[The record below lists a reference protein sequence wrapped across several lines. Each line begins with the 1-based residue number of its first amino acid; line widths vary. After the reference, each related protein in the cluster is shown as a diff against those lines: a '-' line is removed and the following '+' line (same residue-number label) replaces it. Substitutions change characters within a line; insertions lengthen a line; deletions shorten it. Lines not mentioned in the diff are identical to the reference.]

1 MNVRSERRE
10 SATDV
15 PYDVAHGFLEQFE
28 EAVLRT
34 PAAPAVIAA
43 GAGAGAEPVGYA
55 RLDRTANAI
64 AHRLHDAGIGPGRT
78 VAVLLPRTPV
88 LLAALIGVM
97 KAGAAYVPLDP
108 ALPAERLAFLLKDSG
123 SAAVLTDGRV
133 DHALVVRPDG
143 SEAPEPPA
151 VRPGPGH
158 PAYVIYTSGSTGTPK
173 GVVVPHR
180 ALTNLLTA
188 LGRDFPLGSGD
199 GWLSVTTPSFDM
211 AVPEYFL
218 PLTRGATIHLADA
231 ETTRSGHRLRA
242 CVESP
247 GITHLQATPVSW
259 QLLLDAGWA
268 GTPGLTALCGGE
280 RMPASLSR
288 ALPARGARLWNMY
301 GPTETTVWSVSTR
314 VEEAFDDVPLGSPLS
329 HTQLHVLD
337 AGLRPAPVGTT
348 GELYIGGDG
357 VTQGYLHRPAQTAER
372 FVPDPFTARAGARMY
387 RTGDLVRR
395 RTDGRIAFVGR
406 ADTQVKVHGHRIEPG
421 EVETALERD
430 PRVRRAAVAVDGE
443 GAQARLVAF
452 VETARDAV
460 VPGELREALRSW
472 LPAYAVPSL
481 ITIVATLPL
490 TPNGKVD
497 RRALPGPGRGTPGTA
512 QDAPGPPRTDAERR
526 VADIVA
532 ALVPGVRVGRDDD
545 LFDRGAHSLVMAR
558 LVERVRDE
566 FGTVPP
572 LSLLFGRPT
581 IAAIA
586 AYVEETVRSPAR
598 NASAGPEDPGD
609 KVPENCGPVKRPGAG
624 RGA

>member
-1 MNVRSERRE
+1 MNARSGRRPTPQE
-10 SATDV
+10 WNATDV
-15 PYDVAHGFLEQFE
+15 PYDVAKGFLDRFE

-43 GAGAGAEPVGYA
+43 GAGTGGCRKAESLDYA

-64 AHRLHDAGIGPGRT
+64 AHRLHDAGIGPGRP

-108 ALPAERLAFLLKDSG
+108 ALPAERLAFLLKDSA

-133 DHALVVRPDG
+133 DHALVIRPDDG
-143 SEAPEPPA
+143 EAPHPPP
-151 VRPGPGH
+151 VRPGPDH

-188 LGRDFPLGSGD
+188 LGRDFPLGPGD

-211 AVPEYFL
+211 AVPEYYL
-218 PLTRGATIHLADA
+218 PLARGATIHLADE

-242 CVESP
+242 CLESP
-247 GITHLQATPVSW
+247 GITHFQATPVSW

-314 VEEAFDDVPLGSPLS
+314 VETVLDDVPLGAPLAN
-329 HTQLHVLD
+329 TQLHVLD
-337 AGLRPAPVGTT
+337 AGLRPVPVGTT
-348 GELYIGGDG
+348 GELCIGGDG
-357 VTQGYLHRPAQTAER
+357 VTQGYLRRPAQTAER
-372 FVPDPFTARAGARMY
+372 FVPDPFTSRAGARMY

-395 RTDGRIAFVGR
+395 CPDGLITFVGR
-406 ADTQVKVHGHRIEPG
+406 SDDQVKVRGHRIEPG

-430 PRVRRAAVAVDGE
+430 PRVRRAAVVVDGE
-443 GAQARLVAF
+443 GARARLCAF
-452 VETARDAV
+452 VETARGEGAA
-460 VPGELREALRSW
+460 GELREALRSW

-481 ITIVATLPL
+481 ITVVDALPL
-490 TPNGKVD
+490 TPHGKVD
-497 RRALPGPGRGTPGTA
+497 RQALPRPGQSPSGSAP
-512 QDAPGPPRTDAERR
+512 DASEAPRTDVERR
-526 VADIVA
+526 VADIVST
-532 ALVPGVRVGRDDD
+532 LVPEVPIGRDDD

-558 LVERVRDE
+558 LAERVRDE
-566 FGTVPP
+566 FGAVPP
-572 LSLLFGRPT
+572 LALLLGRPT

-586 AYVEETVRSPAR
+586 AYVEEAGEVGKTV
-598 NASAGPEDPGD
+598 
-609 KVPENCGPVKRPGAG
+609 
-624 RGA
+624 